1 MPVVQERGSAA
12 YASLFQVDDA
22 DKDEVVSKDEGYKFF
37 SRFKKSPAVLDKILD
52 LLCPAPSGGLD
63 KATFCEY
70 MRLISMEGITP
81 SSTPRLE
88 PAADSPT
95 VPHRFDEHNPASI
108 EQAFNSLGLA
118 PLSSVDC
125 LVDCSR
131 LAPSPPLALSA
142 PLAM

>member
-70 MRLISMEGITP
+70 MRLIPMGGITP

-108 EQAFNSLGLA
+108 EQPL
-118 PLSSVDC
+118 LSSVDC